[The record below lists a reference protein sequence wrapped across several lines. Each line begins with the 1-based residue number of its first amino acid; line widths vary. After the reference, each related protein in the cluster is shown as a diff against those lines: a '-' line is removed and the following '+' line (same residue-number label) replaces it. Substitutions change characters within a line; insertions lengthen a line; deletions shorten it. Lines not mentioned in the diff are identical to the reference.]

1 MRSSQYICIL
11 VAVIIVAQAVAS
23 IGVTPPRIITD
34 NVLKGTSI
42 EQSVTLVDVQ
52 EGDKLSITLSGEGSE
67 WISVSSENNFIVEH
81 PKSEELVFTL
91 NIPQK
96 APNGEYNVMAQV
108 IATPDEKQ
116 EGQGNTASV
125 ISGIM
130 VDIQF
135 TITGEQV
142 KQYIVRHITVPDI
155 EVGMPITVVATIK
168 NEGNIIV
175 KPTKVE
181 IDVKDKETRDII
193 FSDEAAFITTIDP
206 FLVGESIAILKN
218 TNLAEDLYFIDVRIY
233 DEDKEIRKEENIP
246 FDVFARGTLRTSG
259 RLTKLFTQEEV
270 KNLAKITG
278 VLENTG
284 DIPLHATFHAE
295 IYTEGILID
304 ILETEE
310 QYIGEGQA
318 QEFMLQY
325 EPAKKGVH
333 NVIGYATFSG
343 KKTNQIE
350 ITFMAHPAKNFFS
363 NLSGTTIAL
372 YAVIAFLI
380 IYILTT
386 KIRNKKKNH
395 AA

>member
-1 MRSSQYICIL
+1 M
-11 VAVIIVAQAVAS
+11 
-23 IGVTPPRIITD
+23 
-34 NVLKGTSI
+34 
-42 EQSVTLVDVQ
+42 
-52 EGDKLSITLSGEGSE
+52 
-67 WISVSSENNFIVEH
+67 
-81 PKSEELVFTL
+81 
-91 NIPQK
+91 
-96 APNGEYNVMAQV
+96 
-108 IATPDEKQ
+108 
-116 EGQGNTASV
+116 
-125 ISGIM
+125 
-130 VDIQF
+130 
-135 TITGEQV
+135 
-142 KQYIVRHITVPDI
+142 
-155 EVGMPITVVATIK
+155 
-168 NEGNIIV
+168 
-175 KPTKVE
+175 
-181 IDVKDKETRDII
+181 
-193 FSDEAAFITTIDP
+193 
-206 FLVGESIAILKN
+206 
-218 TNLAEDLYFIDVRIY
+218 
-233 DEDKEIRKEENIP
+233 
-246 FDVFARGTLRTSG
+246 
-259 RLTKLFTQEEV
+259 
-270 KNLAKITG
+270 
-278 VLENTG
+278 LENTG